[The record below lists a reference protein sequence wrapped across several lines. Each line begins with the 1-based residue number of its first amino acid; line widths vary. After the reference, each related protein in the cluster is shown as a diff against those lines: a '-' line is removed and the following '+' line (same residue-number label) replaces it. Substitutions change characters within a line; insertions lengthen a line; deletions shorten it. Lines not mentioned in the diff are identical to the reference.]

1 MVFKLRPRNLIFK
14 IAKSTDRIGMFN
26 NLINNI
32 YREEGYI
39 QKDMFP
45 DRYSE
50 FSTIFYAMKKE
61 TGKIVAGLRSVKDVI
76 GLPLDEVFDVSNL
89 KSEIMSRGGTY
100 VECGARFTKPK
111 NSPNASFGLV
121 AMVYQY
127 LVREKISDTLIAIHE
142 VDKPFYEN
150 LGFRAIE
157 RKYYKKVHRYA
168 FLMHAET
175 EKWCQ
180 SYKDCLLQSRDNIIF
195 D

>member
-14 IAKSTDRIGMFN
+14 IAKTNERIEEFHKI
-26 NLINNI
+26 INNI
-32 YREEGYI
+32 YKEEGYI
-39 QKDMFP
+39 QEDMFP

-50 FSTIFYAMKKE
+50 FSTIFYAMNTK
-61 TGKIVAGLRSVKDVI
+61 TGSIVGGLRSVKDVI
-76 GLPLDEVFDVSNL
+76 GLPLDEVFDASNI
-89 KSEIMSRGGTY
+89 KSEIMSRGGRY
-100 VECGARFTKPK
+100 IECGARFAKPK

-127 LVREKISDTLIAIHE
+127 LVRENISDTLIAIHE
-142 VDKPFYEN
+142 IDRHFYEN

-168 FLMHAET
+168 YLMHAET

-180 SYKDCLLQSRDNIIF
+180 PYRDALLQSRGNIIF